1 MKCPIIYVGNLKK
14 YMAGETKMHDCNHVT
29 YSDHTTIM
37 TISITIRMVMTTT
50 TIMITTMQEY
60 LRFLWYWQTWS

>member
-1 MKCPIIYVGNLKK
+1 MN
-14 YMAGETKMHDCNHVT
+14 DCSHVT
-29 YSDHTTIM
+29 YFDHTTIM

-60 LRFLWYWQTWS
+60 LRFL